1 MAFKNYRTLVSDVTG
16 GNYTIGQY
24 RKAVSA
30 AATVTGQWFDYSYTP
45 GMPVANY
52 YAASPTTSAVLDT
65 EKGLY
70 HPTLPAKQVYLKSW
84 CAMSLASSGTSTTN
98 QNQHLILCDYLLYY
112 PFVDADA
119 AGDLQTMTNTVG
131 LPRYTTD
138 KCLQMMVVS
147 QSATT
152 GGGSFTVTY
161 LNQDGVEKTTPT
173 VYCAAAQSSGA
184 LVSCIGNATSTAPFV
199 PLADGDTG
207 VTQVKSVTMI
217 ANNGG
222 LFCIV
227 IVKPLLNNWIREE
240 VRRRD
245 ATTFASYGDAAL
257 VESGIL
263 NAGYPEIKD
272 GAFLGIIG
280 RGMGGSL
287 ASSVLCGY
295 IEYIWSN

>member
-1 MAFKNYRTLVSDVTG
+1 MFKNYRTLVSDVTG
-16 GNYTIGQY
+16 GNYTVVQY
-24 RKAVSA
+24 RKALSA
-30 AATVTGQWFDYSYTP
+30 TATVAAQWFDYSYAP

-52 YAASPTTSAVLDT
+52 YAASPLVAAVLDSD
-65 EKGLY
+65 KGLA
-70 HPTLPAKQVYLKSW
+70 HPTLPNKTVYLKSW

-119 AGDLQTMTNTVG
+119 AGDTQTMAGSTTI
-131 LPRYTTD
+131 PRYAND
-138 KCLQMMVVS
+138 KTLQMMVVS

-152 GGGSFTVTY
+152 GGGSFTITY
-161 LNQDGVEKTTPT
+161 INQDGIEKTTPT
-173 VYCAAAQSSGA
+173 IYCAAAQGPGA

-199 PLADGDTG
+199 HLADGDTG
-207 VTQVKSVTMI
+207 VTRVVAVNMLV
-217 ANNGG
+217 NNGG

-245 ATTFASYGDAAL
+245 ATTFASYGDAAM

-263 NAGYPEIKD
+263 NSGYPEIKD

-280 RGMGGSL
+280 RGQAGSL
-287 ASSVLCGY
+287 ASSILSGY

>member
-1 MAFKNYRTLVSDVTG
+1 MFKNYRTLVSDVTG
-16 GNYTIGQY
+16 GNWSLCQY
-24 RKAVSA
+24 RKALSA
-30 AATVTGQWFDYSYTP
+30 TATVTGQWFDYSYAP

-52 YAASPTTSAVLDT
+52 YAASPTTAETLDST
-65 EKGLY
+65 KGLY
-70 HPTLPAKQVYLKSW
+70 IPTLPDKTVYLKSW

-98 QNQHLILCDYLLYY
+98 QNQHLMLCDYLLYY

-119 AGDLQTMTNTVG
+119 AGDLQEMTNVKALT
-131 LPRYTTD
+131 RYTTD
-138 KCLQMMVVS
+138 KYLQMMVVS

-152 GGGSFTVTY
+152 GGGNFTVTY
-161 LNQDGVEKTTPT
+161 DNQDGVEKTTPT
-173 VYCAAAQSSGA
+173 IYCAAAQPPGA

-199 PLADGDTG
+199 ELAEGDTG
-207 VTQVKSVTMI
+207 VTRVKSVTMNV
-217 ANNGG
+217 NNGG

-227 IVKPLLNNWIREE
+227 IVKPLVNNWIREE

-245 ATTFASYGDAAL
+245 ATTFASYGDAAM

-263 NAGYPEIKD
+263 NAGYPEIKN

-280 RGMGGSL
+280 RGTGGSL
-287 ASSVLCGY
+287 ASSILTGY

>member
-1 MAFKNYRTLVSDVTG
+1 MFKNYRTLVQDVTG
-16 GNYTIGQY
+16 GNWALCQY
-24 RKAVSA
+24 RKAASA
-30 AATVTGQWFDYSYTP
+30 TATVTGQWFDYSYAP

-52 YAASPTTSAVLDT
+52 YAASPLVAETLESN
-65 EKGLY
+65 KGLY
-70 HPTLPAKQVYLKSW
+70 TPNLPAKTVYMKSW
-84 CAMSLASSGTSTTN
+84 CAMSLASSGTSATN
-98 QNQHLILCDYLLYY
+98 QNQHLMLLDYLLYY

-119 AGDLQTMTNTVG
+119 AGDLQEMTNVKT

-138 KCLQMMVVS
+138 KYLQMMVVS

-152 GGGSFTVTY
+152 GGGNFTITY
-161 LNQDGVEKTTPT
+161 ENQDGVEHTTPII
-173 VYCAAAQSSGA
+173 YCAAAQPPGA

-199 PLADGDTG
+199 ELAAGDTG
-207 VTQVKSVTMI
+207 VTRVKSVTMNV
-217 ANNGG
+217 NNGG

-227 IVKPLLNNWIREE
+227 LVKPLVNSWVREE

-245 ATTFASYGDAAL
+245 ATTFASYGDAAM

-263 NAGYPEIKD
+263 NAGYPEIKN

-280 RGMGGSL
+280 RGMGGSI
-287 ASSVLCGY
+287 ASSILTGY